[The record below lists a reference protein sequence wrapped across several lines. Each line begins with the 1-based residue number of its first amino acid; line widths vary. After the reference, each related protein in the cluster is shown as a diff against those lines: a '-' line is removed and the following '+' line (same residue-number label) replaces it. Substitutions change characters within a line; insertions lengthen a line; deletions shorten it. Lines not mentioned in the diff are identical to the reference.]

1 MAEARVYMR
10 IPVLSRFG
18 DRCLFLQYLARQEAR
33 SESICSEITTKL
45 QWRSRLAG
53 LRLPHQA
60 RGGKSVKFVFVQ
72 RDALDRLNSRQ
83 AHPPVNVL
91 HDISWPSQLDLQLP
105 SVLNKEIHQRSR
117 DRR

>member
-45 QWRSRLAG
+45 QWRSRLAEG
-53 LRLPHQA
+53 ENQ
-60 RGGKSVKFVFVQ
+60 
-72 RDALDRLNSRQ
+72 LN
-83 AHPPVNVL
+83 L
-91 HDISWPSQLDLQLP
+91 YLY
-105 SVLNKEIHQRSR
+105 KEMH
-117 DRR
+117 